1 MFPCKPECYA
11 IAFDPLRPDFPV
23 VTDFHGFTLGQTSDQ
38 VCPEVT
44 YFSGDL
50 DHRKDKEHTP

>member
-11 IAFDPLRPDFPV
+11 IAFDPLRPDFQV

-50 DHRKDKEHTP
+50 DH